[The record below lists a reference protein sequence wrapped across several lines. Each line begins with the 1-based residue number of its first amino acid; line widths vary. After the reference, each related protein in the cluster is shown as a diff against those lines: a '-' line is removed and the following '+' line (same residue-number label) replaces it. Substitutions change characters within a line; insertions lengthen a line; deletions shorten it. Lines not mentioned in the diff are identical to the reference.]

1 MPLEFWW
8 CSQDYSTSR
17 LGVETKHCAFDNCD
31 NDLRE
36 KERERVVSRSRWHL
50 AATTSCANVER
61 RGVTFELRG
70 MTWWEKMWLL
80 VFVLFCEIRNLGIE
94 VGGCDNETWCGVE
107 EPPARGMTGWERIWL
122 LEFEFGVTDRLIG
135 FGALFYEIVLWIFF
149 LFLFKLLTGSDS

>member
-36 KERERVVSRSRWHL
+36 RERESRDPKSL
-50 AATTSCANVER
+50 AAKTSCANVER
-61 RGVTFELRG
+61 RGGTFELRG
-70 MTWWEKMWLL
+70 MTGWEKMWLL
-80 VFVLFCEIRNLGIE
+80 GFVLFCEIGNSGIE
-94 VGGCDNETWCGVE
+94 VGGCDSEAWCGVE
-107 EPPARGMTGWERIWL
+107 EPPARGITGWERIWL
-122 LEFEFGVTDRLIG
+122 LEFEFGVRDRLIG

-149 LFLFKLLTGSDS
+149 KLLTGSVL